1 MNTTKI
7 ICNHCREVFANNRTA
22 RAHHPKCPAVKGS
35 ELECRDFSGCAC
47 DLCFTAPSQPI
58 AFSVMAPILPPLEQD
73 SAGSQSAFERAIG
86 FGKKATK
93 LFTHVRFC
101 SKMLDSDSDA
111 AWQVMTELQNIAES
125 CCSMAAVLVHRNK
138 SDSGLKRK
146 PFKPL
151 Q

>member
-1 MNTTKI
+1 MTSKYTCKHCKREFSNT
-7 ICNHCREVFANNRTA
+7 RTS
-22 RAHHPKCPAVKGS
+22 RAHHPNCPKVKGS
-35 ELECRDFSGCAC
+35 NLACRDFSGCAC

-58 AFSVMAPILPPLEQD
+58 EFSGMAPILAPAEQD
-73 SAGSQSAFERAIG
+73 SAGSQSAFERATG

-101 SKMLDSDSDA
+101 SKMTDSDSDA
-111 AWQVMTELQNIAES
+111 AWQVMTEMQNIAES

>member
-1 MNTTKI
+1 MTTKQ
-7 ICNHCREVFANNRTA
+7 ICNHCREEFANNRTA
-22 RAHHPKCPAVKGS
+22 RAHHPRCPVVKDS
-35 ELECRDFSGCAC
+35 DLECRDLSGCAC
-47 DLCFTAPSQPI
+47 DPCFTAPSQPI
-58 AFSVMAPILPPLEQD
+58 EFSEMAPVLAPAEPD
-73 SAGSQSAFERAIG
+73 SAASQSAFERATG
-86 FGKKATK
+86 FGQKATK

-101 SKMLDSDSDA
+101 SKMTDSDSDA
-111 AWQVMTELQNIAES
+111 AWQVMTEMQNIAES